1 MIRHL
6 LLLPLLLLT
15 ACVGGPSAPA
25 AKAVTPQSQAEEAAI
40 ASAIQQ
46 IESKKTDYTISN
58 ADLIN
63 VSVLGETD
71 MDRQVRVSQ
80 SGTITYPLIGSVK
93 VGGLSTS
100 EAEAAIAKKLND
112 YLRGAQ
118 VTVFIKEYGNK
129 KVFVFGHVNK
139 PGAIEIPTE
148 TKLTVLEAISQAGGF
163 TPLAA
168 PDRTR
173 VVRML
178 NGVSQ
183 SFTIEVSAIT
193 KRGEKDKDLALEP
206 NDIVFI
212 PESYF

>member
-1 MIRHL
+1 MTRNHF
-6 LLLPLLLLT
+6 LLPLLLLS
-15 ACVGGPSAPA
+15 ACAGLNGTPA
-25 AKAVTPQSQAEEAAI
+25 AKVAAPQAQAEEAAI
-40 ASAIQQ
+40 ASFVQEV
-46 IESKKTDYTISN
+46 ESKKSDYHISG

-63 VSVLGETD
+63 VSVLGEKE
-71 MDRQVRVSQ
+71 MERQVRVSQ
-80 SGTITYPLIGSVK
+80 NGTITYPLIGEVT

-100 EAEAAIAKKLND
+100 QAEAAIATKLNE

-163 TPLAA
+163 SPLAA

-193 KRGEKDKDLALEP
+193 KRGEKDKDIALEP

>member
-1 MIRHL
+1 M
-6 LLLPLLLLT
+6 
-15 ACVGGPSAPA
+15 
-25 AKAVTPQSQAEEAAI
+25 PQSQAEEAAI
-40 ASAIQQ
+40 ASVIRQ
-46 IESKKTDYTISN
+46 IKSKKSDYHISN
-58 ADLIN
+58 ADLVN

-80 SGTITYPLIGSVK
+80 NGTITYPLIGSVK

-100 EAEAAIAKKLND
+100 EAEIATKLND
-112 YLRGAQ
+112 HPCCAQ

-148 TKLTVLEAISQAGGF
+148 TKLTVLEGISQAGGF
-163 TPLAA
+163 APLAA

-178 NGVSQ
+178 NGVIQ
-183 SFTIEVSAIT
+183 SFHIELSDFVYYFSLSKARSRSSGAGSAPFNS
-193 KRGEKDKDLALEP
+193 RGNSFSK
-206 NDIVFI
+206 V
-212 PESYF
+212 

>member
-1 MIRHL
+1 MTRLPFL
-6 LLLPLLLLT
+6 LAIALLS
-15 ACVGGPSAPA
+15 ACVAGPAAPA
-25 AKAVTPQSQAEEAAI
+25 AKLPVPQSQAEEAAI
-40 ASAIQQ
+40 AAAMQQ
-46 IESKKTDYTISN
+46 IESKKSDYHITN
-58 ADLIN
+58 ADLIRIT
-63 VSVLGETD
+63 VLGEED
-71 MDRQVRVSQ
+71 MAREVRVSQ
-80 SGTITYPLIGSVK
+80 NGTITYPLIGSVA

-100 EAEAAIAKKLND
+100 QAETAISTKLND

-163 TPLAA
+163 APLAA

-178 NGVSQ
+178 NGVSK

-193 KRGEKDKDLALEP
+193 KKGEKDKDIALEP

>member
-1 MIRHL
+1 MNRLPFFLVLAL
-6 LLLPLLLLT
+6 LS
-15 ACVGGPSAPA
+15 ACVTGPSAPA
-25 AKAVTPQSQAEEAAI
+25 AKSAIPQSQAEEAAI
-40 ASAIQQ
+40 ASLVQQ
-46 IESKKTDYTISN
+46 VESKKSDYRITN
-58 ADLIN
+58 ADLIRIT
-63 VSVLGETD
+63 VLGEED
-71 MDRQVRVSQ
+71 MSREVRVSQ
-80 SGTITYPLIGSVK
+80 NGTITYPLIGSVA

-100 EAEAAIAKKLND
+100 QAEAAIAAKLGD

-163 TPLAA
+163 SPLAA

-193 KRGEKDKDLALEP
+193 KKGEKDKDISLEP